1 VAIDNQSFRSMD
13 FSFVTVV
20 NNLELTMFYG
30 TTRHCVP
37 SSKIAHMQT
46 KVAPASSRHR
56 VRLGRIAYGIRELA
70 EAIGVSPEFIR
81 LEIERGK
88 LETFYAGRRLLITAK
103 SFEDYVKIVKVSKAD
118 RTCE

>member
-1 VAIDNQSFRSMD
+1 METKSLSA
-13 FSFVTVV
+13 
-20 NNLELTMFYG
+20 
-30 TTRHCVP
+30 P
-37 SSKIAHMQT
+37 SRQ
-46 KVAPASSRHR
+46 R

-103 SFEDYVKIVKVSKAD
+103 SFEDYVQIVKVNKVGKVG
-118 RTCE
+118 E